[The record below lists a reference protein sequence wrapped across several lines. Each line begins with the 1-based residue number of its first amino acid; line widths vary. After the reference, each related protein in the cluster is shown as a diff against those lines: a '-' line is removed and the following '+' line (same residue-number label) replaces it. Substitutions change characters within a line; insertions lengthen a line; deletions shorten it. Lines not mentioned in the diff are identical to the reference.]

1 MNFNAIFAPT
11 AAIVRAYNATQGWIA
26 NEAPV
31 IEQKIHNSFWL
42 KTGYAATAAL
52 WLIDKAIAELDK
64 ADEYEIRLRLYIV
77 KAKRS
82 AIRRAISAYS
92 FVTYNGLD
100 TKTKRFAVAAH
111 KAWANRGSIAR
122 ATMDRIFC
130 LG

>member
-1 MNFNAIFAPT
+1 MNYNTIFAPT
-11 AAIVRAYNATQGWIA
+11 AAIARAYNRAQDWIA

-92 FVTYNGLD
+92 FITYNGID
-100 TKTKRFAVAAH
+100 KKVQRFAVAVR
-111 KAWANRGSIAR
+111 KAWANRATIAR